1 MSQSNVKELIP
12 LLDDNNEMRRTVTG
26 NYLFILKPDG
36 VIISIEP
43 VHIVDADKDLSSDT
57 SLENSFS
64 LIDEEVHTLDQE
76 WREHALLDYE
86 KLGLDSDQ
94 IAEKYWVKVFNLKNK
109 LGATL
114 FPNLKIVMRLLLAL
128 PFSNA
133 SVERV
138 FSALKICKTDLRNRM
153 DTSTIVNSLVIR
165 ESIEKDGGCKAF
177 NPSMKM
183 INTATWPKKSED
195 ST

>member
-1 MSQSNVKELIP
+1 MSPCLAKAFPDFEIAKKFSMQKAQKFSKKSLQDVLIRFP
-12 LLDDNNEMRRTVTG
+12 
-26 NYLFILKPDG
+26 ILKDY
-36 VIISIEP
+36 V
-43 VHIVDADKDLSSDT
+43 
-57 SLENSFS
+57 NSQA
-64 LIDEEVHTLDQE
+64 LDQE

-94 IAEKYWVKVFNLKNK
+94 IAEKYWIKVFNLKNK

-153 DTSTIVNSLVIR
+153 DTATIVNSLVIR

-177 NPSMKM
+177 NPYM
-183 INTATWPKKSED
+183 AKKI
-195 ST
+195 